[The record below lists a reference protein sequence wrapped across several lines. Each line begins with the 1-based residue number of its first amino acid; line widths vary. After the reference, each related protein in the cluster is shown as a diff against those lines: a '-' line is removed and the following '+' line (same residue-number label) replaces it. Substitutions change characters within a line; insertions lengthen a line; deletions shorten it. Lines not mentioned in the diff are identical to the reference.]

1 MTRYRK
7 DRGKARGVQEP
18 FFMID
23 KEQAVLMRREQ
34 RLISADKKRERADL
48 LKEKVRLDLSRSIDT
63 SARRLGRELTILV
76 REMRPSGNK
85 TLR

>member
-1 MTRYRK
+1 
-7 DRGKARGVQEP
+7 
-18 FFMID
+18 MID

-48 LKEKVRLDLSRSIDT
+48 LKEKVRLDLSPSIDT